1 MLKFSILNDSP
12 KGIAAESAESF
23 IVVYILF
30 PSFPI
35 YSQKIAAESAEPL
48 LLRLLWPKLRAAQRR
63 SAAADEAQLGGP
75 GAGATVA

>member
-1 MLKFSILNDSP
+1 MGIVGNSRSGSATMNDR
-12 KGIAAESAESF
+12 ESAESA
-23 IVVYILF
+23 
-30 PSFPI
+30 
-35 YSQKIAAESAEPL
+35 KPL